1 MKKNHKI
8 ILPLLSVFALQS
20 LSAILHAQ
28 LTTFQKIYPVT
39 TLNQSGQDVLPTPD
53 GGYLIAGNT
62 ENTILNDLD
71 IKVVK
76 TDSLGK
82 ELWTKTYGGTRP
94 DYPNCI
100 LQTNDGNYFVVGY
113 SQSFGGGDQDVY
125 LIKIDPSGNTLWT
138 KTYGGYGNED
148 GKEIVATADGNYVI
162 VGASNSQNFANNDM
176 MLTKIDPAGNVIWM
190 KYYGGPAYESARS
203 VKLCLDGGFIMA
215 GKTASTY
222 SSVATMF
229 LVKTDASG
237 DTSWTRKYGGPN
249 SYEGKSILANSDGTY
264 TLCLD
269 DSSGATDSDVRIMKI
284 DGTGSV
290 IWNNKYGGAD
300 KDISKM
306 IQPTTDGGYIVASVS
321 RSFGWINPDMWILKL
336 DALGNTTWTRHYG
349 GPGHEHCYGVRQTAD
364 GGYIAI
370 GHTKS
375 YTPNTE
381 IMMVKLDAQGNVV
394 PASVEEFAVN
404 NFLGI
409 YPNPSVDGIIHID
422 MGGDL
427 SASTFKI
434 SNTLGQEVFSGT
446 MDMLSQSSSKVIDMQ
461 GKVPGIYFVTIQSAK
476 YLTTKKLVLK

>member
-1 MKKNHKI
+1 MKNSHKI

-222 SSVATMF
+222 SSVAT
-229 LVKTDASG
+229 
-237 DTSWTRKYGGPN
+237 
-249 SYEGKSILANSDGTY
+249 I
-264 TLCLD
+264 
-269 DSSGATDSDVRIMKI
+269 
-284 DGTGSV
+284 
-290 IWNNKYGGAD
+290 
-300 KDISKM
+300 
-306 IQPTTDGGYIVASVS
+306 
-321 RSFGWINPDMWILKL
+321 
-336 DALGNTTWTRHYG
+336 
-349 GPGHEHCYGVRQTAD
+349 
-364 GGYIAI
+364 
-370 GHTKS
+370 
-375 YTPNTE
+375 
-381 IMMVKLDAQGNVV
+381 
-394 PASVEEFAVN
+394 
-404 NFLGI
+404 
-409 YPNPSVDGIIHID
+409 
-422 MGGDL
+422 
-427 SASTFKI
+427 
-434 SNTLGQEVFSGT
+434 
-446 MDMLSQSSSKVIDMQ
+446 
-461 GKVPGIYFVTIQSAK
+461 
-476 YLTTKKLVLK
+476 